1 MPVLD
6 PSPPRALAAL
16 IGALALLGAAR
27 AATEP
32 EAAVATPTDRAA
44 GPQAKLAPL
53 KALKTYVDSGT
64 AAGAA
69 LPAFTYLA
77 VGTPLEYL
85 CSAAAGC
92 PVVATLELQIKQV
105 GVNAPALCLF
115 VDDAAASCPTND
127 QLSAT
132 TGFKVMSHHAY
143 TVLPLSDVPH
153 KLEMRAYSQLTTQIY
168 RYQAE
173 YQVFVAK

>member
-1 MPVLD
+1 MLVLD
-6 PSPPRALAAL
+6 PSPRRTLVAL
-16 IGALALLGAAR
+16 IGTVALLGAAR

-32 EAAVATPTDRAA
+32 EAAVPAPADRAVA
-44 GPQAKLAPL
+44 PQAKLAPL

-69 LPAFTYLA
+69 LPAFTYLP

-105 GVNAPALCLF
+105 GVNAPALCLY
-115 VDDAAASCPTND
+115 VDDAPVSCPTND

-132 TGFKVMSHHAY
+132 TGFKVMSHHAF
-143 TVLPLSDVPH
+143 TVLPLADLPH